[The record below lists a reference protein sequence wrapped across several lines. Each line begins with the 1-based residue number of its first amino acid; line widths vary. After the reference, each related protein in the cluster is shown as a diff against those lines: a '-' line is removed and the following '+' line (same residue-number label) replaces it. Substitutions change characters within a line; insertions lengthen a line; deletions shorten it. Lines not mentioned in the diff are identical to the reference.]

1 MTDQTTEPSYDEAP
15 AAAPAVRVPN
25 VSPGAVSGLDNTPLH
40 GPVSFD
46 APVVVLPEDDDVEPF
61 PAVPADLHNVD
72 DLTAWVREPEDAD
85 ESAARAVSVLLRER
99 LEDKPRVTLVEPLER
114 QVLDF
119 ILDGAVVALPEAEPE
134 DENGPEDGGTPGE
147 NDPQE
152 DGEGGQE
159 PPADPPVGE
168 GTAEDSTAPQNA
180 ADEPGEQP
188 GS

>member
-15 AAAPAVRVPN
+15 AAASAVRVPN
-25 VSPGAVSGLDNTPLH
+25 VSPGAVSGLDNAPLH
-40 GPVSFD
+40 GTGSVSFD
-46 APVVVLPEDDDVEPF
+46 AQVSVPEDDDVEPF

-134 DENGPEDGGTPGE
+134 DESEDGGTPGE

-159 PPADPPVGE
+159 TPADPSVGE
-168 GTAEDSTAPQNA
+168 GTAEEGTDPQNA
-180 ADEPGEQP
+180 ADEPGDAEA
-188 GS
+188 

>member
-46 APVVVLPEDDDVEPF
+46 SPVPVLPEDDDVEPF

-119 ILDGAVVALPEAEPE
+119 ILDGAVVALPEPE
-134 DENGPEDGGTPGE
+134 QTEAEDGGTHGE
-147 NDPQE
+147 NEPQE
-152 DGEGGQE
+152 DGEDAQE
-159 PPADPPVGE
+159 TPADPPVGE
-168 GTAEDSTAPQNA
+168 GTAEDGTAPQND

>member
-15 AAAPAVRVPN
+15 AAASAVRVPN
-25 VSPGAVSGLDNTPLH
+25 VSPGAVSGLDNAPLH
-40 GPVSFD
+40 GTGSVSFD
-46 APVVVLPEDDDVEPF
+46 APVPVLPEDDDVEPF

-119 ILDGAVVALPEAEPE
+119 ILDGAVVALPEQA
-134 DENGPEDGGTPGE
+134 EDGGTPGE

-152 DGEGGQE
+152 DGEDGQE

-168 GTAEDSTAPQNA
+168 GTAEDGTAPQND
-180 ADEPGEQP
+180 ADEPGDAEA
-188 GS
+188 